1 LDDQAS
7 AAPGAPVKPG
17 QAAAAAPAVARFVTV
32 ALVASLLLIGA
43 YYAILYFRLNAAPA
57 FAGPFAPAGGEFA
70 THVETC
76 RTTRTKVAIAGWA
89 ARRGLQRGSNATRV
103 VFREAASGRLF
114 AMRTD
119 LVRRPDVT
127 AALNPR
133 FGDTINYDNS
143 GFAASLNLAAA
154 GLGPGTALLAFDN
167 GGVYS
172 LLPLPCP

>member
-1 LDDQAS
+1 
-7 AAPGAPVKPG
+7 
-17 QAAAAAPAVARFVTV
+17 
-32 ALVASLLLIGA
+32 
-43 YYAILYFRLNAAPA
+43 
-57 FAGPFAPAGGEFA
+57 
-70 THVETC
+70 
-76 RTTRTKVAIAGWA
+76 
-89 ARRGLQRGSNATRV
+89 
-103 VFREAASGRLF
+103 
-114 AMRTD
+114 MRTD
-119 LVRRPDVT
+119 LTRRPDVT

>member
-1 LDDQAS
+1 LDEQAS
-7 AAPGAPVKPG
+7 DAPGA
-17 QAAAAAPAVARFVTV
+17 QAERPATAEPARVVARFVTGG
-32 ALVASLLLIGA
+32 LLASAVLIGA
-43 YYAILYFRLNAAPA
+43 YYAVLYFRLNAAPA

-70 THVETC
+70 THVDTC
-76 RTTRTKVAIAGWA
+76 RSTRSKVSITGWA
-89 ARRGLQRGSNATRV
+89 ARRGLQRGSHDTRV
-103 VFREAASGRLF
+103 VFRETASGRLV

-127 AALNPR
+127 AALNAR
-133 FGDTINYDNS
+133 FGDTLDYDTS

-167 GGVYS
+167 GGTYS